1 LAIHEKY
8 NGQDTVQV
16 GNGTGLQILHLGS
29 CSINTNTHPLALNNV
44 LRVPEISKHLL
55 SVHKLARDNNIFF
68 EFHPWYFF
76 IKDQATQSLLLEGRC
91 ESGLYPLK
99 PADVAAIKQVFL
111 NFYASLSQW
120 HARFGHPSTQVVQSV
135 LHTNKLPCCHE
146 SGVSSVYNSC
156 QLAKSHQLPYSLSIH
171 RSTKNHYNL
180 SFLMCGT
187 YSRFRWRLQVL
198 YQFHR

>member
-111 NFYASLSQW
+111 NFSASLSQW
-120 HARFGHPSTQVVQSV
+120 HARFGHPSTQVVQPFCIPINFHVVTSLV
-135 LHTNKLPCCHE
+135 CLQFIIRVSLLKVINCHI
-146 SGVSSVYNSC
+146 V
-156 QLAKSHQLPYSLSIH
+156 
-171 RSTKNHYNL
+171 
-180 SFLMCGT
+180 FLYIAPPKT
-187 YSRFRWRLQVL
+187 TTIYLF
-198 YQFHR
+198 